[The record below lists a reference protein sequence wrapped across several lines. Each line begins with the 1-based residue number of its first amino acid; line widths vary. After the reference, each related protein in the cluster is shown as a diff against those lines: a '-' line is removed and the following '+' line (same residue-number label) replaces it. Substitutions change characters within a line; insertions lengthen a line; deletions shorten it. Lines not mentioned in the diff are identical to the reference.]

1 MPWLRGDAAL
11 AWRRAAFW
19 LAVGVVVLL
28 SLSPVEHLPDQA
40 MRLWDKAQHA
50 FGFAGLTVLG
60 CWAYPTRR
68 VGVPAGLVVLGVAIE
83 WAQAWTGWR
92 HGDGLDMVAN
102 AVGIAA
108 GLVSAEAI
116 RRVWVSR
123 AARRQ
128 TP

>member
-1 MPWLRGDAAL
+1 MLWRLGDVAP

-19 LAVGVVVLL
+19 LAVAVVVLL
-28 SLSPVEHLPDQA
+28 SLSPVEHLPDPA

-60 CWAYPTRR
+60 GWAYPTRR
-68 VGVPAGLVVLGVAIE
+68 VGVPVGLVVLGVAIE

-92 HGDGLDMVAN
+92 HGDVLDMVAN
-102 AVGIAA
+102 AVGIGA

-116 RRVWVSR
+116 RRVGVSR
-123 AARRQ
+123 ADRRQ